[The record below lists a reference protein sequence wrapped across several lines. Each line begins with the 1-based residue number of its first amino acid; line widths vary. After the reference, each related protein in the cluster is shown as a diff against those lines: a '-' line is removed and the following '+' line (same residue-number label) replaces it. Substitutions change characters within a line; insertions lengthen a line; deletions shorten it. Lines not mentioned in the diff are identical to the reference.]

1 MNIAPLKIKLLLFI
15 GIAFCTV
22 VKAQP
27 GVSGTNIKKYD
38 LVIVGGTPAG
48 IMAAISSARLGKT
61 SLILERTSHVGGLPA
76 NGLGA
81 TDIAT
86 RGATTGLFTEF
97 VERVKKYYTKKYGA
111 SSEQVK
117 ACSDGYHFE
126 PSVAEMIFGQMLAE
140 HAGKI
145 TVLKMRQ
152 FDAEPQNIQITNGKI
167 SRISILNRD
176 TKKQEDYKGRVFVD
190 ATYEGDLGAAAKIPF
205 RVGRE
210 GKSEF
215 NEPGAGRV
223 YKYWQGA
230 EGEGST
236 YQADNA
242 VQSYN
247 YRICLTNDPSN
258 SVPIEKPL
266 KYNRDEYVS
275 MIEDVWTGNHTGV
288 QMTQVTTAMMEDNRK
303 NLANGGVTKIPGDRW
318 GIGKI
323 TNMVT
328 LPNHKTDGN
337 NQHMSFISTDLPE
350 ENWPWPTSGWAWR
363 DAFAQRLKEYTLGLI
378 YFAQNEKELPESFRK
393 ATREWGLAKDE
404 YNDNEH
410 FPRQVYIREGR
421 RFEAMYF
428 FTARDATPVSP
439 GKRPPVHPSSVTAS
453 HYALDSHAVRK
464 REPGKI
470 HLDGFIS
477 YPTAIYTV
485 PLGVMV
491 PKQVDNL
498 ILPVP
503 VSGSHIGFSTIR
515 MEPCWMALGQAAGI
529 AASLAIDKNTRIT
542 DINNSQLQD
551 ALVDQHATLIYYKDI
566 NPSSLDFKLVQLMG
580 LKGYLPDW
588 EANLEA
594 PVDNQQVA
602 KWNKLSGLKARFKPG
617 VTTRKEVLISIY
629 KSLSKVRSTGSI
641 K

>member
-1 MNIAPLKIKLLLFI
+1 MNIAQLKIKVLLLI
-15 GIAFCTV
+15 SIAFCTL
-22 VKAQP
+22 VKAQSV
-27 GVSGTNIKKYD
+27 VSDAVTKKYD

-97 VERVKKYYTKKYGA
+97 VTHVKKYYTDKYGA

-126 PSVAEMIFGQMLAE
+126 PSVAEVIFGQMLAE
-140 HAGKI
+140 HTDKI

-152 FDAEPQNIQITNGKI
+152 FNAEPQNIQIANGKI
-167 SRISILNRD
+167 SRISIINRD
-176 TKKQEDYKGRVFVD
+176 TKKNESYEGNVFID
-190 ATYEGDLGAAAKIPF
+190 ATYEGDLGAAANIPF

-223 YKYWQGA
+223 YKYWGGE

-258 SVPIEKPL
+258 SVTIEKPL

-275 MIEDVWTGNHTGV
+275 MIEDVWTGNNTGV
-288 QMTQVTTAMMEDNRK
+288 QMQQVTAAMMEDNRK
-303 NLANGGVTKIPGDRW
+303 NLANDGVTKIPGDRW

-323 TNMVT
+323 TNMVA

-393 ATREWGLAKDE
+393 ATKEWGLAKDE

-477 YPTAIYTV
+477 YPTAVYTV

-515 MEPCWMALGQAAGI
+515 MEPCWMALGQAAGV
-529 AASLAIDKNTRIT
+529 AASLAIDHHNRIRDVKNE
-542 DINNSQLQD
+542 QLQD
-551 ALVDQHATLIYYKDI
+551 LLIDQKATLMYYKDI
-566 NPSSLDFKLVQLMG
+566 DPSSPDFKMVQFMG

-588 EANLEA
+588 EAHLDA
-594 PVDNQQVA
+594 VVDRQQIAV
-602 KWNKLSGLKARFKPG
+602 WNKLSGLKMKFKA
-617 VTTRKEVLISIY
+617 
-629 KSLSKVRSTGSI
+629 GSI
-641 K
+641 TRGEALRDIYRSIKNK

>member
-1 MNIAPLKIKLLLFI
+1 MNIVQLKIKVLLLI
-15 GIAFCTV
+15 CIAFCTV
-22 VKAQP
+22 VKAQSV
-27 GVSGTNIKKYD
+27 VSNAVTKKYD

-97 VERVKKYYTKKYGA
+97 VTQVKKYYTDKYGA

-126 PSVAEMIFGQMLAE
+126 PSVAEVIFGQMLAE
-140 HAGKI
+140 YADKI

-152 FDAEPQNIQITNGKI
+152 FDAEPQNIQIANGRI
-167 SRISILNRD
+167 SRISIINRD
-176 TKKQEDYKGRVFVD
+176 TKKNESYEGNVFID
-190 ATYEGDLGAAAKIPF
+190 ATYEGDLGAAANIPF

-223 YKYWQGA
+223 YKYWGGE
-230 EGEGST
+230 EGDGST

-275 MIEDVWTGNHTGV
+275 MIEDVWTGNNTGV
-288 QMTQVTTAMMEDNRK
+288 QMQQVTAAMMEDNRK
-303 NLANGGVTKIPGDRW
+303 NLANGGTTKIPGDRW

-323 TNMVT
+323 TNMVA

-393 ATREWGLAKDE
+393 ATKVWGLAKDE
-404 YNDNEH
+404 YNDNDH

-439 GKRPPVHPSSVTAS
+439 GKRPPVHPLSVTAS

-477 YPTAIYTV
+477 YPTAVYTV

-491 PKQVDNL
+491 PKQIDNL

-515 MEPCWMALGQAAGI
+515 MEPCWMALGQAAGV
-529 AASLAIDKNTRIT
+529 AASLAIDDHSRIRDVKNK
-542 DINNSQLQD
+542 QLQD
-551 ALVDQHATLIYYKDI
+551 LLIDQKATLMYYKDI
-566 NPSSLDFKLVQLMG
+566 DPSNPDFKMVQFMG

-588 EANLEA
+588 EAHLDA
-594 PVDNQQVA
+594 VVDQQQLAV
-602 KWNKLSGLKARFKPG
+602 WNKLSGLKLKFK
-617 VTTRKEVLISIY
+617 
-629 KSLSKVRSTGSI
+629 TGSI
-641 K
+641 IRREVLHDIYRSIKNK

>member
-1 MNIAPLKIKLLLFI
+1 MYKTYLKTKLLV
-15 GIAFCTV
+15 GICLVLTAITN
-22 VKAQP
+22 AQ
-27 GVSGTNIKKYD
+27 SGMQDQKYD

-48 IMAAISSARLGKT
+48 IMSAISSARLGKT
-61 SLILERTSHVGGLPA
+61 SVILERTSHVGGLPA

-97 VERVKKYYTKKYGA
+97 VGRVKQYYTNKYGA
-111 SSEQVK
+111 ASEQVN

-126 PSVAEMIFGQMLAE
+126 PSVAEKIFGEMLAE
-140 HAGKI
+140 NISKI

-167 SRISILNRD
+167 LRITVLNRQ
-176 TKKQEDYKGRVFVD
+176 TKNNEAFAGSVFID

-210 GKSEF
+210 GKGEF

-247 YRICLTNDPSN
+247 YRICLTNDASN
-258 SVPIEKPL
+258 SLPVEKPAR
-266 KYNRDEYVS
+266 YNRDEYVS
-275 MIEDVWTGNHTGV
+275 MIEDVWTGRHTGF
-288 QMTQVTTAMMEDNRK
+288 QMQQVTAAMMEDNRK
-303 NLANGGVTKIPGDRW
+303 TLANGGVTKIPGDRW

-328 LPNHKTDGN
+328 LPNRKTDGN
-337 NQHMSFISTDLPE
+337 NQHMAFISTDLPE
-350 ENWPWPTSGWAWR
+350 ENWPWPTSGWSWR
-363 DAFAQRLKEYTLGLI
+363 DAFAERLKDYTLGLI
-378 YFAQNEKELPESFRK
+378 YFAQNDKELPESFRK
-393 ATREWGLAKDE
+393 ATKEWGLAKDE
-404 YNDNEH
+404 YGDNGN

-421 RFEAMYF
+421 RFEAMCF
-428 FTARDATPVSP
+428 FTARDATAVSP

-477 YPTAIYTV
+477 YPTAVYTV

-491 PKQVDNL
+491 PRQVSNL

-529 AASLAIDKNTRIT
+529 AASLAIDGRSRISEV
-542 DINNSQLQD
+542 DNEQLQD
-551 ALVDQHATLIYYKDI
+551 KLIDQKATLIYYKDVD
-566 NPSSLDFKLVQLMG
+566 PLSPDFKMVQFMG
-580 LKGYLPDW
+580 LRGYLPDW
-588 EANLEA
+588 DARLDA
-594 PVDNQQVA
+594 PVDKQQVLI
-602 KWNKLSGLKARFKPG
+602 WNKLSGLKKAVPQG
-617 VTTRKEVLISIY
+617 DITRKQMLTGIY
-629 KSLSKVRSTGSI
+629 SSLTK
-641 K
+641 

>member
-1 MNIAPLKIKLLLFI
+1 MRKAQSKIKLLLVICMGFTL
-15 GIAFCTV
+15 AAN
-22 VKAQP
+22 AQQSTSVTQP
-27 GVSGTNIKKYD
+27 PRYD
-38 LVIVGGTPAG
+38 LVIVGGTPSG
-48 IMAAISSARLGKT
+48 IMAAIAAARLGKT
-61 SLILERTSHVGGLPA
+61 SVLLERTAHVGGLPA

-97 VERVKKYYTKKYGA
+97 VARVKNYYIDKYGA
-111 SSEQVK
+111 ASGQVK
-117 ACSDGYHFE
+117 DCSEGYHFE
-126 PSVAEMIFGQMLAE
+126 PSVAEKVFGAMLKE
-140 HAGKI
+140 ESSKI

-152 FDAEPQNIQITNGKI
+152 FDAEPQNIELLSGKI
-167 SRISILNRD
+167 ARITVLNRE
-176 TKKQEDYKGRVFVD
+176 TKKNEEFAGSVFID

-210 GKSEF
+210 GKDEF

-230 EGEGST
+230 EGPGT
-236 YQADNA
+236 TNQADNA

-258 SVPIEKPL
+258 SLPVEKPVN
-266 KYNRDEYVS
+266 YNREEYVS
-275 MIEDVWTGNHTGV
+275 MIEDVWTGKHTGV
-288 QMTQVTTAMMEDNRK
+288 QMLEVTPAMMEDNRK
-303 NLANGGVTKIPGDRW
+303 TLAAGGITKIPGDRW

-323 TNMVT
+323 TNMVQ

-337 NQHMSFISTDLPE
+337 NQHMAFISTDLPE
-350 ENWPWPTSGWAWR
+350 ENWPWPTSDWNWR
-363 DAFAQRLKEYTLGLI
+363 DTFAERLKSYTIGLI
-378 YFAQNEKELPESFRK
+378 YFAQNDKELPESFRK

-404 YNDNEH
+404 YSDNGN

-421 RFEAMYF
+421 RFEATYF
-428 FTARDATPVSP
+428 FTAKDATAVSP

-470 HLDGFIS
+470 HVDGFIS
-477 YPTAIYTV
+477 YPTSVYTV

-491 PKQVDNL
+491 PRQVSNL

-529 AASLAIDKNTRIT
+529 AASLAIDGRSSISDVNAER
-542 DINNSQLQD
+542 LQD
-551 ALVDQHATLIYYKDI
+551 KLIDQKATLIYYKDVD
-566 NPSSLDFKLVQLMG
+566 PSSADFKMVQFMG

-588 EANLEA
+588 EARLDA
-594 PVDNQQVA
+594 PVDEQHILL
-602 KWNKLSGLKARFKPG
+602 WNKLSGFKSSAAQVN
-617 VTTRKEVLISIY
+617 VTRRQVLNSIY
-629 KSLSKVRSTGSI
+629 KFLNKL